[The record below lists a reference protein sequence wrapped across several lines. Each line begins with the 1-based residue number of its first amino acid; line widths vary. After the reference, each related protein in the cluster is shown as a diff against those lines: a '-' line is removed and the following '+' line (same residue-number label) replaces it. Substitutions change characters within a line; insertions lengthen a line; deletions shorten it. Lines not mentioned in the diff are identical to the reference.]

1 MYNYV
6 ANEDSP
12 GGFNELSL
20 KKGEKTIALLEYV
33 LYTLASIVL
42 DMLT

>member
-20 KKGEKTIALLEYV
+20 KKGEENVCSA
-33 LYTLASIVL
+33 
-42 DMLT
+42 